1 MNNFN
6 IVFKFE
12 FSEMIKKKSVLT
24 TTIILCIFMFIGASI
39 PTISKMFNKADS
51 KPADTSENVTP
62 SLGERK
68 DLGFVLSSEVSSEK
82 LSGYLSLQ
90 SVNVYESKE
99 TLKQAIEDKEIAY
112 GFVIDSLTSY
122 TMLVNDKGMYSF
134 EEGMIQSALQSYASD
149 EYLSSFGI
157 DTQRVHEAQSIKVEG
172 VVEQFGKDASKG
184 FFVSYAIMFIMYM
197 LILFFGQSVATSV
210 AREKDSRT
218 MELLITSTKPKAL
231 ILGKVAAL
239 GCVGLLQIGL
249 ILLTLVLG
257 ILVNKVN
264 YPPMILAILQDTM
277 TPSVFLLYL
286 LFSVLGYALYL
297 FIYASLG
304 SLVSKVEDVNSAVTP
319 ITMLFVVAFVIASI
333 SLQMPQSSLAKVSSY
348 IPFVSLFTMPIRV
361 LLTSVSWIEILIS
374 SLVMIATTIIVA
386 KLSIYIYR
394 YGSLNYGNKLSMKD
408 IFKNIKKEKN
418 AH

>member
-1 MNNFN
+1 
-6 IVFKFE
+6 
-12 FSEMIKKKSVLT
+12 MIKKKSVLT

-197 LILFFGQSVATSV
+197 LILFFGQSVATSA

-333 SLQMPQSSLAKVSSY
+333 SLQMPQSSLAKISSY

>member
-157 DTQRVHEAQSIKVEG
+157 DTQRVHESQSIKVEG

-333 SLQMPQSSLAKVSSY
+333 SLQMPQSSLAKISSY

>member
-1 MNNFN
+1 
-6 IVFKFE
+6 
-12 FSEMIKKKSVLT
+12 MIKKKSVLT

-319 ITMLFVVAFVIASI
+319 ITMLFVVAFIIASI
-333 SLQMPQSSLAKVSSY
+333 SLQMPQSSLAKISSY

>member
-99 TLKQAIEDKEIAY
+99 ALKQAIEDKEITY

-319 ITMLFVVAFVIASI
+319 ITMLFVVAFIIASI
-333 SLQMPQSSLAKVSSY
+333 SLQMPQSSLAKISSY

>member
-39 PTISKMFNKADS
+39 PTISKMFNKADL
-51 KPADTSENVTP
+51 KPAETSENVTP
-62 SLGERK
+62 SLGERN

-82 LSGYLSLQ
+82 LSGYLALQ

-99 TLKQAIEDKEIAY
+99 ALKQAIEDKEITY

-239 GCVGLLQIGL
+239 GCVGLLQIGV

-333 SLQMPQSSLAKVSSY
+333 SLQMPQSSLAKISSY

-418 AH
+418 GH

>member
-12 FSEMIKKKSVLT
+12 FLEMVKKKSVFVT
-24 TTIILCIFMFIGASI
+24 TLILCVFMLIGTSI
-39 PTISKMFNKADS
+39 PTILTTFNGTDS
-51 KPADTSENVTP
+51 DTEETSENVNTN
-62 SLGERK
+62 LELRE
-68 DLGFVLSSEVSSEK
+68 DLGFVLGSDVSSEK
-82 LSGYLSLQ
+82 ISGYLGLS
-90 SVNVYESKE
+90 SVNIYDSKD
-99 TLKQAIEDKEIAY
+99 TLKQAIEDKNITY
-112 GFVIDSLTSY
+112 GFIINTPTSY

-134 EEGMIQSALQSYASD
+134 EEGMIQSALQNYAAD
-149 EYLSSFGI
+149 EYLTSFEI
-157 DTQRVHEAQSIKVEG
+157 DTQRVHEAQMIQIEG
-172 VVEQFGKDASKG
+172 EVEQFGKDASKG
-184 FFVSYAIMFIMYM
+184 FFVSYAIMFVMYM

-239 GCVGLLQIGL
+239 GCVGLVQIGL

-257 ILVNKVN
+257 VVINKAN
-264 YPPMILAILQDTM
+264 YSPAILAILQDTM
-277 TPSVFLLYL
+277 TPSVFILYL

-297 FIYASLG
+297 FIFASLG

-319 ITMLFVVAFVIASI
+319 ITMLFVVAFIIASI
-333 SLQMPQSSLAKVSSY
+333 SLQMPQSSLAKISSY

-361 LLTSVSWIEILIS
+361 LLTSVSWLEILIS
-374 SLVMIATTIIVA
+374 SALMIATTIIVA

-394 YGSLNYGNKLSMKD
+394 LGSLNYGNKLAMKD
-408 IFKNIKKEKN
+408 IFKNMKKEKRTQ
-418 AH
+418 

>member
-39 PTISKMFNKADS
+39 PTISKMFNKVDS
-51 KPADTSENVTP
+51 KPAETSENVTP

-82 LSGYLSLQ
+82 LSGHLALQ

-99 TLKQAIEDKEIAY
+99 ALKQAIEDKEITY

-333 SLQMPQSSLAKVSSY
+333 SLQMPQSSLAKISSY

>member
-1 MNNFN
+1 
-6 IVFKFE
+6 
-12 FSEMIKKKSVLT
+12 MIKKKSVLT

-39 PTISKMFNKADS
+39 PTISKMFNKEDS
-51 KPADTSENVTP
+51 KQAETSENVTP

-82 LSGYLSLQ
+82 LSGYLALQ

-99 TLKQAIEDKEIAY
+99 TLKQAIEDKEITY

-231 ILGKVAAL
+231 ILGKVTAL

-333 SLQMPQSSLAKVSSY
+333 SLQMPQSSLAKISSY

>member
-39 PTISKMFNKADS
+39 PTISKMFNKTDS
-51 KPADTSENVTP
+51 KPAEVSENVAP

-82 LSGYLSLQ
+82 LSGYLALQ

-99 TLKQAIEDKEIAY
+99 TLKQAIEDKEITY

-231 ILGKVAAL
+231 ILGKVTAL

-333 SLQMPQSSLAKVSSY
+333 SLQMPQSSLAKISSY

>member
-264 YPPMILAILQDTM
+264 YPPIILAILQDTM

-333 SLQMPQSSLAKVSSY
+333 SLQMPQSSLAKISSY

-361 LLTSVSWIEILIS
+361 LLTSVSWIEIVIS

>member
-99 TLKQAIEDKEIAY
+99 ALKQAIEDKEITY

-264 YPPMILAILQDTM
+264 YPPMILAILQDAM

-319 ITMLFVVAFVIASI
+319 ITMLFVVAFIIASI
-333 SLQMPQSSLAKVSSY
+333 SLQMPQSSLAKISSY

-408 IFKNIKKEKN
+408 IFKSIKKEKN

>member
-1 MNNFN
+1 
-6 IVFKFE
+6 
-12 FSEMIKKKSVLT
+12 MIKKKSVLT
-24 TTIILCIFMFIGASI
+24 TTIILCVFMFVGASI
-39 PTISKMFNKADS
+39 PTISKMFDKAES
-51 KPADTSENVTP
+51 KPAETSENVSPT
-62 SLGERK
+62 LGERG

-99 TLKQAIEDKEIAY
+99 ALKQAIEDKEITY

-122 TMLVNDKGMYSF
+122 TMLVKDKGMYSF

-149 EYLSSFGI
+149 EYLSSLGI

-239 GCVGLLQIGL
+239 GCVGLLQIGVV
-249 ILLTLVLG
+249 LLTLVLG
-257 ILVNKVN
+257 ILVNKGN
-264 YPPMILAILQDTM
+264 YSPMILAILQDTM

-319 ITMLFVVAFVIASI
+319 ITMLFVVAFVIASM
-333 SLQMPQSSLAKVSSY
+333 SLQMPQSSLAKISSY

-374 SLVMIATTIIVA
+374 SVVMIVTTIIVA